1 MQMREN
7 CMQQNPQFLRTDKA
21 IKQALITLLKSK
33 PFEKI
38 TVQDILDETPVTR
51 STFYKHFHDKY
62 EIVERMQD
70 EFFDSQL
77 ELSVAVHQTSKEFP
91 PSLINLSKQ
100 NNELMEA
107 LLKVHTEKVDLRD
120 SLAKQ
125 CAEYYLSYTDGPTA
139 HIEADIFAQAITAFR
154 LSSPLTDSFSFE
166 YMYKIFISA
175 FMKILGISDDEDL
188 SKALLKRATEPPV
201 SMSNNEK

>member
-1 MQMREN
+1 MGDF

-62 EIVERMQD
+62 EIIERMQD
-70 EFFDSQL
+70 EFFASQM
-77 ELSVAVHQTSKEFP
+77 ELSAAAHQIPNQFSP
-91 PSLINLSKQ
+91 ALISLSRQ
-100 NNELMEA
+100 NNEMMEA

-120 SLAKQ
+120 ALAKQ
-125 CAEYYLSYTDGPTA
+125 GVDYYLSLTNSPTA
-139 HIEADIFAQAITAFR
+139 HVEAEIFAQAITAFR
-154 LSSPLTDSFSFE
+154 LSFPATEDFSLE
-166 YMYKIFISA
+166 YMYKIFITV
-175 FMKILGISDDEDL
+175 FMRILNLPEDEDL
-188 SKALLKRATEPPV
+188 RKTLIKRALEIP
-201 SMSNNEK
+201 SKISNQEK